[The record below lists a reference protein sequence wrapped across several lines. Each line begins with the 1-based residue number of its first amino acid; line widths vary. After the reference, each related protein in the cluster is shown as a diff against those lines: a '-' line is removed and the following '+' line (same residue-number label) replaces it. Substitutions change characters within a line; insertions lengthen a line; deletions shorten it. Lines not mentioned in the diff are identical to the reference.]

1 MYTIAPFEFFI
12 IIIDDKSKVELNVY
26 DIMGN
31 EVDILLNDVVPS
43 GIQSV
48 SWDAKNQPSGI
59 YFIRML
65 SGNFIEYKKA
75 MLLK

>member
-1 MYTIAPFEFFI
+1 M
-12 IIIDDKSKVELNVY
+12 DKSIR
-26 DIMGN
+26 IM
-31 EVDILLNDVVPS
+31 VDILLNDVVPS

-48 SWDAKNQPSGI
+48 SWDAKDQPSGI